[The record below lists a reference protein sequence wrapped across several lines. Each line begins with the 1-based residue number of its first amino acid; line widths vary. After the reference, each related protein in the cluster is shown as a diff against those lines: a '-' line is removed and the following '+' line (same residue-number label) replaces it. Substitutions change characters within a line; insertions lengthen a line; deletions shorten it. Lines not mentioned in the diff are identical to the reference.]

1 MTPEGM
7 VITPEHRAVFP
18 TGEIIDPSGNITNGN
33 PLKPLISQRI
43 DGEIVTSNGV
53 ILTPGSQITAA
64 SGMILTMQS
73 NGSFVDGAGN
83 SFIMTHEG
91 KLLDS
96 AGNQSTVTSQVIE
109 TEDGKLFGGL

>member
-1 MTPEGM
+1 MDNQFLDSDEDNQ
-7 VITPEHRAVFP
+7 
-18 TGEIIDPSGNITNGN
+18 IIVL
-33 PLKPLISQRI
+33 LKPLISQRI
-43 DGEIVTSNGV
+43 DGEIMTSNGV

-73 NGSFVDGAGN
+73 NGSFVDSAGN

-109 TEDGKLFGGL
+109 MFT